1 MMDPDPLG
9 LGASFHGIA
18 AKVQTATAFDQG
30 DDTATM
36 TWYAFIGAIEQGLV
50 YGIMV
55 LGVYLTFRVLDF
67 PDLTVDGSLP
77 LGAAVAAVAITHG
90 VHPFLS
96 LALASGAGFL
106 AGMVTALLNTKLKI
120 LHLLASILTM
130 IALYSIN
137 IRIMDGPNIS
147 LLGVPTVLD
156 PLMALGLAG
165 YVTAPIVYGLF
176 AICIVAAMVWFLH
189 TELGQ
194 AMMATG
200 DNPQMITS
208 LGVNTHNII
217 ILGVGL
223 SNALVAL
230 SGALVAQNQGASDV
244 NMGIGT
250 IIAGLASV
258 ILGET
263 VFGKNGVVRACIAVL
278 LGSVLYRVAI
288 ALALGVKLGGF
299 AFTPSDLNLIT
310 ALLVVTALMA
320 PTLRRKML
328 GKASP

>member
-1 MMDPDPLG
+1 
-9 LGASFHGIA
+9 
-18 AKVQTATAFDQG
+18 
-30 DDTATM
+30 M
-36 TWYAFIGAIEQGLV
+36 TWYALIGALEQGLV

-77 LGAAVAAVAITHG
+77 LGAAVSAVAITHG
-90 VHPFLS
+90 VNPFVS
-96 LALASGAGFL
+96 LLLAAMAGFS
-106 AGMVTALLNTKLKI
+106 AGAVTALLNTKLKI

-147 LLGVPTVLD
+147 LLGVETILD
-156 PLMALGLAG
+156 PMMSLGVAG
-165 YVTAPIVYGLF
+165 YVVAPIVYG
-176 AICIVAAMVWFLH
+176 CVAVFITAMIVWFLH

-194 AMMATG
+194 AMLATG

-208 LGVNTHNII
+208 LGVNTHNVI

-223 SNALVAL
+223 SNALVAT

-263 VFGKNGVVRACIAVL
+263 VFGKTGVVRACIAVL
-278 LGSVLYRVAI
+278 LGSVLYRIAI
-288 ALALGVKLGGF
+288 ALALGLKLGTF

-310 ALLVVTALMA
+310 ATLVVVALIA
-320 PTLRRKML
+320 PKLKNKLT
-328 GKASP
+328 GKAST

>member
-1 MMDPDPLG
+1 M
-9 LGASFHGIA
+9 S
-18 AKVQTATAFDQG
+18 
-30 DDTATM
+30 
-36 TWYAFIGAIEQGLV
+36 WYAAIGALEQGMV

-77 LGAAVAAVAITHG
+77 LGASVSAVAITHG
-90 VHPFLS
+90 VNPFLALV
-96 LALASGAGFL
+96 LAAGAGFL
-106 AGMVTALLNTKLKI
+106 AGTVTALLNTKLKI

-147 LLGVPTVLD
+147 LLGVDTVLD
-156 PLMALGLAG
+156 PIVALGLPG
-165 YVTAPIVYGLF
+165 YMAAPLLYAVLTLAVTTALI
-176 AICIVAAMVWFLH
+176 WFLH

-194 AMMATG
+194 ALLATG

-208 LGVNTHNII
+208 QGVNTHTII
-217 ILGVGL
+217 LLGVGL
-223 SNALVAL
+223 SNAMVAF

-244 NMGIGT
+244 NMGVGT

-258 ILGET
+258 IVGET
-263 VFGKNGVVRACIAVL
+263 VIGRGSVARACIAVVF
-278 LGSVLYRVAI
+278 GSVLYRLAI

-299 AFTPSDLNLIT
+299 SFTPSDLNLIT
-310 ALLVVTALMA
+310 AVLVVVALLA
-320 PTLRRKML
+320 PKL
-328 GKASP
+328 KAGFMGHRGFD